1 MKKIEIEGVF
11 GDLKKPIVITAP
23 FGMGD
28 VWQVF
33 TANYYEGILVKRNGE
48 WFGNLNSKSELTV
61 DDVQIL
67 GAIIDKRY
75 PST

>member
-1 MKKIEIEGVF
+1 
-11 GDLKKPIVITAP
+11 
-23 FGMGD
+23 MGD